1 MSSKP
6 ISTGMMDQ
14 IRCDQKDYL
23 IWKWRPDNSV
33 HRENAIR
40 WGSSLR
46 IREGSVAVFVYRQKG
61 GELIQEY
68 IEGPF
73 DKTLETSNLPII
85 ANFVALAYGGGT
97 PFQAEVYFINLAK
110 VLQSKFAV
118 RYFDVFD
125 SRYPEFGIPV
135 AVRGT
140 ITYCIAD
147 YRRFIKLHRLDEF
160 DATDLQSQI
169 KDHVARKIKGIV
181 ANVAAT
187 QQLPVQQ
194 LENKTDDISRLAI
207 EALSE
212 KLNELFGVELSSVD
226 IAAIDIDKNSEAF
239 KQLMAVTSDITAA
252 TARAKAEADIK
263 TIHDVQQIKM
273 QNLAEQLRIERE
285 ESQHGIHKQTQ
296 SSNMAAYQIEAQTAV
311 GVAGAEALGR
321 SGQAG
326 GIAPDSGL
334 NMAGITAGIA
344 IGGALGQNIAGN
356 MNSLLETGVQ
366 VPPPLPRNSYF
377 VASGDKTTGPFPIQ
391 ALQQMSTAGSLN
403 ASTLVWKQGMADWQ
417 SAGSIQELADLF
429 ARSTTP
435 PPIPQQENR

>member
-1 MSSKP
+1 MGIVAPRKR
-6 ISTGMMDQ
+6 G
-14 IRCDQKDYL
+14 IRCRFCL
-23 IWKWRPDNSV
+23 ST
-33 HRENAIR
+33 
-40 WGSSLR
+40 
-46 IREGSVAVFVYRQKG
+46 KG

-85 ANFVALAYGGGT
+85 ANLVALAYGGGT

-160 DATDLQSQI
+160 DAADLQKQI
-169 KDHVARKIKGIV
+169 KDHVARKVKSIV
-181 ANVAAT
+181 ADVATT
-187 QQLPVQQ
+187 QQLPIQQ
-194 LENKTDDISRLAI
+194 LENKTDNISRLTI
-207 EALSE
+207 ETLSE
-212 KLNELFGVELSSVD
+212 KLNALFGVELSSVD
-226 IAAIDIDKNSEAF
+226 VSAIDIDKDSEAF
-239 KQLMAVTSDITAA
+239 NQLMAVTRDITAA

-263 TIHDVQQIKM
+263 TIHDAQQIKM

-285 ESQHGIHKQTQ
+285 ESQYSIHKQTQ

-311 GVAGAEALGR
+311 GVAGAEALGQ
-321 SGQAG
+321 SGQTG
-326 GIAPDSGL
+326 GATPDSGL

-356 MNSLLETGVQ
+356 MNSLLEVGVQ
-366 VPPPLPRNSYF
+366 TPPPLPRDGYY
-377 VASGDKTTGPFPIQ
+377 VASGNEANGPFPIQ
-391 ALQQMSTAGSLN
+391 TLRQMSAAGSLDT
-403 ASTLVWKQGMADWQ
+403 STLVWKQGMADWQ
-417 SAGSIQELADLF
+417 SAGIIQELADLF

-435 PPIPQQENR
+435 PPIPRQEK

>member
-6 ISTGMMDQ
+6 INAGMMDQ

-23 IWKWRPDNSV
+23 IWKWRPENNV

-46 IREGSVAVFVYRQKG
+46 VREGSVAVFVYRQKG

-85 ANFVALAYGGGT
+85 ANLVALAYGGGT

-160 DATDLQSQI
+160 DAADLQNQI
-169 KDHVARKIKGIV
+169 KDHVARKVKSIV
-181 ANVAAT
+181 ANVAIT
-187 QQLPVQQ
+187 QQFPIQQ
-194 LENKTDDISRLAI
+194 LENKTDGISRLAV

-212 KLNELFGVELSSVD
+212 KLDELFGVELSSVD
-226 IAAIDIDKNSEAF
+226 VSAIDIDKDSETF
-239 KQLMAVTSDITAA
+239 KQLMAVTRDITAA

-273 QNLAEQLRIERE
+273 QNLADQLRIERE
-285 ESQHGIHKQTQ
+285 ESQYSIHKQTQ

-311 GVAGAEALGR
+311 GVAGAEALGQ
-321 SGQAG
+321 SGQTG
-326 GIAPDSGL
+326 GTAPDSGL

-356 MNSLLETGVQ
+356 MNSLLGASVQ
-366 VPPPLPRNSYF
+366 APPPLPRNSYF
-377 VASGDKTTGPFPIQ
+377 VANGDNATGPFPIQ
-391 ALQQMSTAGSLN
+391 ALQQMGTAGSLN

-429 ARSTTP
+429 AGSITP
-435 PPIPQQENR
+435 PPIPQEEK

>member
-6 ISTGMMDQ
+6 INTEMMDQ

-23 IWKWRPDNSV
+23 IWKWRPANNAR
-33 HRENAIR
+33 RENAIR

-46 IREGSVAVFVYRQKG
+46 VREGSVAVFVYRPRG

-85 ANFVALAYGGGT
+85 ANLVALAYGGGT

-147 YRRFIKLHRLDEF
+147 YRRFIKLHHLDEF
-160 DATDLQSQI
+160 DAADLQKQI
-169 KDHVARKIKGIV
+169 KDHVARKVKSIV
-181 ANVAAT
+181 ADVATT
-187 QQLPVQQ
+187 QQLPIQQ
-194 LENKTDDISRLAI
+194 LENKTDNISQLAI
-207 EALSE
+207 ETLSE
-212 KLNELFGVELSSVD
+212 KLNALFGVELSSVD
-226 IAAIDIDKNSEAF
+226 VSAIDIDKDSEAF
-239 KQLMAVTSDITAA
+239 NQLMAVTRDITAA

-263 TIHDVQQIKM
+263 TIHDAQQIKM

-285 ESQHGIHKQTQ
+285 ESQYSIHKQTQ
-296 SSNMAAYQIEAQTAV
+296 SSNMAAYQIEAQTASALRAQRLLV
-311 GVAGAEALGR
+311 KAAKLEA
-321 SGQAG
+321 Q
-326 GIAPDSGL
+326 P
-334 NMAGITAGIA
+334 
-344 IGGALGQNIAGN
+344 Q
-356 MNSLLETGVQ
+356 
-366 VPPPLPRNSYF
+366 
-377 VASGDKTTGPFPIQ
+377 IQ
-391 ALQQMSTAGSLN
+391 
-403 ASTLVWKQGMADWQ
+403 D
-417 SAGSIQELADLF
+417 
-429 ARSTTP
+429 
-435 PPIPQQENR
+435 

>member
-6 ISTGMMDQ
+6 INTGMMDQ

-23 IWKWRPDNSV
+23 IWKWRPDNNAR
-33 HRENAIR
+33 RENAIR

-46 IREGSVAVFVYRQKG
+46 VREGSVAVFVYRQRG

-85 ANFVALAYGGGT
+85 ANLVALAYGGGT

-125 SRYPEFGIPV
+125 SCYPEFGIPV

-160 DATDLQSQI
+160 DAADLQKQI
-169 KDHVARKIKGIV
+169 KDHVARKVKSIV
-181 ANVAAT
+181 ADVATT
-187 QQLPVQQ
+187 QQLPIQQ
-194 LENKTDDISRLAI
+194 LENKTGNISRLAI
-207 EALSE
+207 ETLSE
-212 KLNELFGVELSSVD
+212 KLNALFGVELSSVD
-226 IAAIDIDKNSEAF
+226 VSAIDIDKDSEAF
-239 KQLMAVTSDITAA
+239 NQLMAVTRDITAA

-263 TIHDVQQIKM
+263 TIHDAQQIKM

-285 ESQHGIHKQTQ
+285 ESQYSIHKQTQ

-311 GVAGAEALGR
+311 GVAGAEALGQ
-321 SGQAG
+321 SGQTG
-326 GIAPDSGL
+326 GATPDSGL

-356 MNSLLETGVQ
+356 MNSLLEVGVQ
-366 VPPPLPRNSYF
+366 TPPPLPRDGYY
-377 VASGDKTTGPFPIQ
+377 VASGNEANGPFPIQ
-391 ALQQMSTAGSLN
+391 TLRQMSAAGSLDT
-403 ASTLVWKQGMADWQ
+403 STLVWKQGMADWQ
-417 SAGSIQELADLF
+417 SAGIIQELADLF

-435 PPIPQQENR
+435 PPIPRQEK

>member
-1 MSSKP
+1 
-6 ISTGMMDQ
+6 MMDQ
-14 IRCDQKDYL
+14 IRCDQKEYL
-23 IWKWRPDNSV
+23 IWKWRPDNNA

-46 IREGSVAVFVYRQKG
+46 IREGSVAVFVYRKRG

-85 ANFVALAYGGGT
+85 ASLVALAYGGGT

-110 VLQSKFAV
+110 VLQSIFAV

-125 SRYPEFGIPV
+125 PRYPEFGIPV

-160 DATDLQSQI
+160 DAMDLQSQI
-169 KDHVARKIKGIV
+169 KDHVTRKVKSIV
-181 ANVAAT
+181 ANVAT
-187 QQLPVQQ
+187 KQQFPIQQ
-194 LENKTDDISRLAI
+194 LENKTDDISQLAS
-207 EALSE
+207 ETLPE
-212 KLNELFGVELSSVD
+212 KLNEIFGVELSSVD
-226 IAAIDIDKNSEAF
+226 ISAIDIDKDSEAF
-239 KQLMAVTSDITAA
+239 KQLMAVTRDITAA

-263 TIHDVQQIKM
+263 TIHDTQQIKM
-273 QNLAEQLRIERE
+273 QNMAEQLRIERE
-285 ESQHGIHKQTQ
+285 ESQYGIHKQTQ

-321 SGQAG
+321 SGQTG
-326 GIAPDSGL
+326 SIASDSGL

-356 MNSLLETGVQ
+356 MNSLMGASVQ
-366 VPPPLPRNSYF
+366 APPPLPRDGYF
-377 VASGDKTTGPFPIQ
+377 VANGDKATGPFPVQ
-391 ALQQMSTAGSLN
+391 TLQQMSDAGSLDT
-403 ASTLVWKQGMADWQ
+403 STLVWKQGMADWQ
-417 SAGSIQELADLF
+417 TAGSIQELADLF

-435 PPIPQQENR
+435 PPIPKQGKRID

>member
-1 MSSKP
+1 MSSKT
-6 ISTGMMDQ
+6 IRAGMMDQ

-23 IWKWRPDNSV
+23 IWKWRPDNDT

-46 IREGSVAVFVYRQKG
+46 VREGSVAVFVYRQRG
-61 GELIQEY
+61 GKLIQEY

-85 ANFVALAYGGGT
+85 ANLVALAYGGGT

-118 RYFDVFD
+118 RYFNVFD

-135 AVRGT
+135 AARGT

-181 ANVAAT
+181 ANVATA

-194 LENKTDDISRLAI
+194 LENKTDDVSRLAI

-226 IAAIDIDKNSEAF
+226 IAAIDIDKDNEAF
-239 KQLMAVTSDITAA
+239 KQLMAVTRDITAA
-252 TARAKAEADIK
+252 TARAKAEAEIK
-263 TIHDVQQIKM
+263 TIHDAQQIKM

-285 ESQHGIHKQTQ
+285 ESQYGIHKQTQ

-321 SGQAG
+321 NGQAG

-334 NMAGITAGIA
+334 NMAEITAGIA

-356 MNSLLETGVQ
+356 MNSLLGTGVQ
-366 VPPPLPRNSYF
+366 APPPLPRNSYY
-377 VASGDKTTGPFPIQ
+377 VANGDKTTGPFPIQ

-435 PPIPQQENR
+435 PPIPQQEK

>member
-6 ISTGMMDQ
+6 INTGMMDQ
-14 IRCDQKDYL
+14 IRCGQKDYL
-23 IWKWRPDNSV
+23 IWKWRPDNNAR
-33 HRENAIR
+33 RENAIR

-46 IREGSVAVFVYRQKG
+46 VREGSVAVFVYRPRG

-85 ANFVALAYGGGT
+85 ANLVALAYGGGT

-160 DATDLQSQI
+160 DAADLQKQI
-169 KDHVARKIKGIV
+169 KDHVARKVKSIV
-181 ANVAAT
+181 ADVATT
-187 QQLPVQQ
+187 QQLPIQQ
-194 LENKTDDISRLAI
+194 LENKTDNISRLAI
-207 EALSE
+207 ETLSE
-212 KLNELFGVELSSVD
+212 KLNALFGVELSSVD
-226 IAAIDIDKNSEAF
+226 VSAIDIDKDSEAF
-239 KQLMAVTSDITAA
+239 NQLMAVTRDITAA

-263 TIHDVQQIKM
+263 TIHDAQQIKM

-285 ESQHGIHKQTQ
+285 ESQYSIHKQTQ

-311 GVAGAEALGR
+311 GVAGAEALGQ
-321 SGQAG
+321 SGQTG
-326 GIAPDSGL
+326 GATPDSGL

-356 MNSLLETGVQ
+356 MNSLLEVGVQ
-366 VPPPLPRNSYF
+366 TPPPLPRDGYY
-377 VASGDKTTGPFPIQ
+377 VASGNEANGPFPIQ
-391 ALQQMSTAGSLN
+391 TLRQMSAAGSLDT
-403 ASTLVWKQGMADWQ
+403 STLVWKQGMADWQ
-417 SAGSIQELADLF
+417 SAGIIQELADLF

-435 PPIPQQENR
+435 PPIPRQEK

>member
-1 MSSKP
+1 M
-6 ISTGMMDQ
+6 
-14 IRCDQKDYL
+14 
-23 IWKWRPDNSV
+23 
-33 HRENAIR
+33 
-40 WGSSLR
+40 
-46 IREGSVAVFVYRQKG
+46 
-61 GELIQEY
+61 
-68 IEGPF
+68 
-73 DKTLETSNLPII
+73 
-85 ANFVALAYGGGT
+85 
-97 PFQAEVYFINLAK
+97 
-110 VLQSKFAV
+110 
-118 RYFDVFD
+118 
-125 SRYPEFGIPV
+125 
-135 AVRGT
+135 
-140 ITYCIAD
+140 
-147 YRRFIKLHRLDEF
+147 HRLDEF

-181 ANVAAT
+181 ANVATT

-194 LENKTDDISRLAI
+194 LGNKTDDISRLAI

-226 IAAIDIDKNSEAF
+226 IAAIDIDKDSEEF
-239 KQLMAVTSDITAA
+239 KQLMAVTRDITAA

-263 TIHDVQQIKM
+263 TIHDAQQIKM

-285 ESQHGIHKQTQ
+285 ESQYGIHKQTQ

-356 MNSLLETGVQ
+356 MNSLLGTGVQ
-366 VPPPLPRNSYF
+366 APPPLPRNSYF
-377 VASGDKTTGPFPIQ
+377 VANGDKTTGPFPIQ

-435 PPIPQQENR
+435 PPIPQQEK

>member
-14 IRCDQKDYL
+14 IRCDQKEYL
-23 IWKWRPDNSV
+23 IWKWRPDNNA

-46 IREGSVAVFVYRQKG
+46 VREGSVAVFVYRQKG

-85 ANFVALAYGGGT
+85 ANLVALAYGGRT

-125 SRYPEFGIPV
+125 PRYPEFGIPV
-135 AVRGT
+135 AVRVT

-147 YRRFIKLHRLDEF
+147 YQRFIKLHRLDEF
-160 DATDLQSQI
+160 DTTNLQSQI
-169 KDHVARKIKGIV
+169 KDHVARKIKSIV
-181 ANVAAT
+181 ANVATT
-187 QQLPVQQ
+187 QQLPIQQ
-194 LENKTDDISRLAI
+194 LENKTDDISQLAI

-226 IAAIDIDKNSEAF
+226 IAAIDIDKDSEAF
-239 KQLMAVTSDITAA
+239 KQLMAVTRDITAA
-252 TARAKAEADIK
+252 TARAKAEAEIK
-263 TIHDVQQIKM
+263 TIHDAQQIKM

-285 ESQHGIHKQTQ
+285 ESQYGIHKQTQ

-326 GIAPDSGL
+326 GIASDSGL

-356 MNSLLETGVQ
+356 MNSLLGTSVQ
-366 VPPPLPRNSYF
+366 APPPLPHDNYF
-377 VASGDKTTGPFPIQ
+377 VANGDKATGPFPVQ
-391 ALQQMSTAGSLN
+391 TLQQMSTAGSLN

-435 PPIPQQENR
+435 PPIPQQEK

>member
-14 IRCDQKDYL
+14 IRCDQKEYL
-23 IWKWRPDNSV
+23 IWKWRPDNNA

-46 IREGSVAVFVYRQKG
+46 VREGSVAVFVYRQKG

-85 ANFVALAYGGGT
+85 ANLVALAYGGGT

-125 SRYPEFGIPV
+125 PRYPEFGIPV

-147 YRRFIKLHRLDEF
+147 YQRFIKLHRLDEF

-169 KDHVARKIKGIV
+169 KDHVARKIKSIV
-181 ANVAAT
+181 ANVATT
-187 QQLPVQQ
+187 QQLPIQQ
-194 LENKTDDISRLAI
+194 LENKTDDISQLAI

-226 IAAIDIDKNSEAF
+226 IAAIDIDKDSEAF
-239 KQLMAVTSDITAA
+239 KQLMAVTRDITAA
-252 TARAKAEADIK
+252 TARAKAEAEIK
-263 TIHDVQQIKM
+263 TIHDAQQIKM

-285 ESQHGIHKQTQ
+285 ESQYGIHKQTQ

-326 GIAPDSGL
+326 GIASDSGL

-356 MNSLLETGVQ
+356 MNSLLGTSVQ
-366 VPPPLPRNSYF
+366 APPPLPHDNYF
-377 VASGDKTTGPFPIQ
+377 VANGDKATGPFPVQ
-391 ALQQMSTAGSLN
+391 TLQQMSTAGSLN

-435 PPIPQQENR
+435 PPIPQQEK

>member
-6 ISTGMMDQ
+6 INTGMMDQ

-23 IWKWRPDNSV
+23 IWKWRPDNNAR
-33 HRENAIR
+33 RENAIR

-46 IREGSVAVFVYRQKG
+46 VREGSVAVFVYRPRG

-85 ANFVALAYGGGT
+85 ANLVALAYGGGT

-160 DATDLQSQI
+160 DAADLQKQI
-169 KDHVARKIKGIV
+169 KDHVARKVKSIV
-181 ANVAAT
+181 ADVATT
-187 QQLPVQQ
+187 QQLPIQQ
-194 LENKTDDISRLAI
+194 LENKTDNISRLAI
-207 EALSE
+207 ETLSE
-212 KLNELFGVELSSVD
+212 KLNALFGVELSSVD
-226 IAAIDIDKNSEAF
+226 VSAIDIDKDSEAF
-239 KQLMAVTSDITAA
+239 NQLMAVTRDITAA

-263 TIHDVQQIKM
+263 TIHDAQQIKM
-273 QNLAEQLRIERE
+273 QSLAEQLRIERE
-285 ESQHGIHKQTQ
+285 ESQYSIHKQTQ

-311 GVAGAEALGR
+311 GVAGAEALGQ
-321 SGQAG
+321 SGQTG
-326 GIAPDSGL
+326 GATPDSGL

-356 MNSLLETGVQ
+356 MNSLLEVGVQ
-366 VPPPLPRNSYF
+366 TPPPLPRDGYY
-377 VASGDKTTGPFPIQ
+377 VASGNEANGPFPIQ
-391 ALQQMSTAGSLN
+391 TLRQMSAAGSLDT
-403 ASTLVWKQGMADWQ
+403 STLVWKQGMADWQ
-417 SAGSIQELADLF
+417 SAGIIQELADLF

-435 PPIPQQENR
+435 PPIPRQEK

>member
-6 ISTGMMDQ
+6 ISTGMMGQ

-23 IWKWRPDNSV
+23 IWKWRPDNNA

-40 WGSSLR
+40 LGSSLR
-46 IREGSVAVFVYRQKG
+46 VREGSVAVFVYRQRG

-85 ANFVALAYGGGT
+85 ANLVALAYGGGT

-110 VLQSKFAV
+110 VLQSRFAV

-147 YRRFIKLHRLDEF
+147 YRRFIELHRLDEF
-160 DATDLQSQI
+160 DAADLQNQI
-169 KDHVARKIKGIV
+169 KDIVARKIKSIV
-181 ANVAAT
+181 ANVAAA
-187 QQLPVQQ
+187 QQLPIQQ
-194 LENKTDDISRLAI
+194 LENKTDSISRLAI
-207 EALSE
+207 ETLQE
-212 KLNELFGVELSSVD
+212 KLDALFGVKLSSVD
-226 IAAIDIDKNSEAF
+226 VSAIDIDKDSEAF
-239 KQLMAVTSDITAA
+239 KQLMAVTRDITAA
-252 TARAKAEADIK
+252 TARAKAEAGIK
-263 TIHDVQQIKM
+263 TIHDTQQIKM

-285 ESQHGIHKQTQ
+285 ESQYSIHKQTQ

-311 GVAGAEALGR
+311 GVAGAEALGQ

-326 GIAPDSGL
+326 GASSDSGL

-356 MNSLLETGVQ
+356 MNSLLGASVQ
-366 VPPPLPRNSYF
+366 TPPPLPRDGYF
-377 VASGDKTTGPFPIQ
+377 VANGNEATGPFSIQ
-391 ALQQMSTAGSLN
+391 TLHQMSAAGSLDT
-403 ASTLVWKQGMADWQ
+403 STLVWKQGLADWQ
-417 SAGSIQELADLF
+417 SAGTIQELAVLF
-429 ARSTTP
+429 ARSITP
-435 PPIPQQENR
+435 PPIP

>member
-6 ISTGMMDQ
+6 INTGMMDQ

-23 IWKWRPDNSV
+23 IWKWRPDNNAR
-33 HRENAIR
+33 RENAIR

-46 IREGSVAVFVYRQKG
+46 VREGSVAVFVYRPRG

-85 ANFVALAYGGGT
+85 ANLVALAYGGGT

-160 DATDLQSQI
+160 DAADLQKQI
-169 KDHVARKIKGIV
+169 KDHVARKVKSIV
-181 ANVAAT
+181 ADVATT
-187 QQLPVQQ
+187 QQLPIQQ
-194 LENKTDDISRLAI
+194 LENKTDNISRLAI
-207 EALSE
+207 ETLSE
-212 KLNELFGVELSSVD
+212 KLNALFGVELSSVD
-226 IAAIDIDKNSEAF
+226 VSAIDIDKDSEAF
-239 KQLMAVTSDITAA
+239 NQLMAVTRDITAA

-263 TIHDVQQIKM
+263 TIHDAQQIKM

-285 ESQHGIHKQTQ
+285 ESQYSIHKQTQ

-311 GVAGAEALGR
+311 GVAGAEPLGQ
-321 SGQAG
+321 SGQTG
-326 GIAPDSGL
+326 GATPDSGL

-356 MNSLLETGVQ
+356 MNSLLEVGVQ
-366 VPPPLPRNSYF
+366 TPPPLPRDGYY
-377 VASGDKTTGPFPIQ
+377 VASGNEAAGPFSIQ
-391 ALQQMSTAGSLN
+391 TLRQMSAAGSLDT
-403 ASTLVWKQGMADWQ
+403 STLVWKQGMADWQ
-417 SAGSIQELADLF
+417 SAGIIQELAELF
-429 ARSTTP
+429 ARPTTP
-435 PPIPQQENR
+435 PPIPHQGK

>member
-6 ISTGMMDQ
+6 INTGMMDQ

-23 IWKWRPDNSV
+23 IWKWRPDNNAR
-33 HRENAIR
+33 RENAIR

-46 IREGSVAVFVYRQKG
+46 VREGSVAVFVYRPKG

-85 ANFVALAYGGGT
+85 ANLVALAYGGGT

-160 DATDLQSQI
+160 DAADLQKQI
-169 KDHVARKIKGIV
+169 KDHVARKVKSIV
-181 ANVAAT
+181 ADVATT
-187 QQLPVQQ
+187 QQLPIQQ
-194 LENKTDDISRLAI
+194 LENKTDNISRLAI
-207 EALSE
+207 ETLSE
-212 KLNELFGVELSSVD
+212 KLNAPFGVELSSVD
-226 IAAIDIDKNSEAF
+226 VSAIDIDKDSEAF
-239 KQLMAVTSDITAA
+239 NQLMAVTRDITAA

-263 TIHDVQQIKM
+263 TIHDAQQIKM

-285 ESQHGIHKQTQ
+285 ESQYSIHKQTQ

-311 GVAGAEALGR
+311 GVAGAEALGQ
-321 SGQAG
+321 SGQTG
-326 GIAPDSGL
+326 GATPDSGL

-356 MNSLLETGVQ
+356 MNSLLEVGVQ
-366 VPPPLPRNSYF
+366 TPPPLPRDGYY
-377 VASGDKTTGPFPIQ
+377 VASGNEANGPFPIQ
-391 ALQQMSTAGSLN
+391 TLRQMSAAGSLDT
-403 ASTLVWKQGMADWQ
+403 STLVWKQGMADWQ
-417 SAGSIQELADLF
+417 SAGIIQELADLF
-429 ARSTTP
+429 ARPTTP
-435 PPIPQQENR
+435 PPIPRQEK